1 MFASFLRLSTTEQQS
16 GSIIT
21 SMPAFP
27 QGARAETLPKK
38 PVSIVS
44 HLDIKILD
52 E

>member
-27 QGARAETLPKK
+27 QGARAETLPK
-38 PVSIVS
+38 SRFQS
-44 HLDIKILD
+44 YRILTSRY
-52 E
+52 